1 LPALWFCVAAELA
14 ATTRTQNDSPTE
26 TTTMTKQITTAL
38 CTLALAL
45 TGLFASPSLAL
56 AAPPVDEDES
66 AEVVKPVEGLEGQ
79 VNINTASQAEL
90 ELLPG
95 IGPSIAG
102 KMISYRKEHEFEQL
116 NHVMRIKGI
125 GKKTYAKIKPFLKLE
140 GQSNLRSTK

>member
-1 LPALWFCVAAELA
+1 MQS
-14 ATTRTQNDSPTE
+14 R
-26 TTTMTKQITTAL
+26 ITTAL

-45 TGLFASPSLAL
+45 TGFIAPTLAL
-56 AAPPVDEDES
+56 AAPPVDDETT
-66 AEVVKPVEGLEGQ
+66 EVVKPVEGLEGQ

-102 KMISYRKEHEFEQL
+102 KMIAYRGEQKFEQL

-125 GKKTYAKIKPFLKLE
+125 GKKTYAKIKPFMKLE
-140 GQSNLRSTK
+140 GESNLRSTK

>member
-1 LPALWFCVAAELA
+1 
-14 ATTRTQNDSPTE
+14 
-26 TTTMTKQITTAL
+26 MYKQITTAL
-38 CTLALAL
+38 CTLAITL
-45 TGLFASPSLAL
+45 TGLFATPTLAL
-56 AAPPVDEDES
+56 AAPASVDEDEVT
-66 AEVVKPVEGLEGQ
+66 EVAPKVEGLDGQ

-102 KMISYRKEHEFEQL
+102 KMISYRKDHEFEQL

-140 GQSNLRSTK
+140 GESNLRSTK